1 MTTLSKFAAFA
12 GFSLAA
18 FCAVAADQ
26 QAPLDLSPEN
36 VVTVT
41 NRHYVINTDDFI
53 YLGGTYA
60 LDNGTT
66 LQFTKFGNNR
76 FFATVGGLP
85 QTEVFAVAEN
95 RFVARDKSIQM
106 VFNPHDSGM
115 ATNVTVQYANPR
127 MAKAGTPVVEY
138 LIARN

>member
-1 MTTLSKFAAFA
+1 MTTLSKFVAVA
-12 GFSLAA
+12 GLSLAA
-18 FCAVAADQ
+18 FCATAADQ

-41 NRHYVINTDDFI
+41 SRHYVVGQDDFI
-53 YLGGTYA
+53 YLGGTYG
-60 LDNGTT
+60 LDNGAT
-66 LQFTKFGNNR
+66 LQFTKFGNTR

-115 ATNVTVQYANPR
+115 ATNVTIQYASPR
-127 MAKAGTPVVEY
+127 MTQAGAMVVEY
-138 LIARN
+138 LIAKN